1 MATIDL
7 KAQKRTSLGKQGAK
21 HTRDQGRVPAILYGE
36 GAENVALSVDALEV
50 KRALATPSGRN
61 VIVRLGIEDE
71 DGMTRVIFRDVARD
85 SLTRDILHVDFMRI
99 SENKPVN
106 MNIPVV
112 IVGQSPAVKEGRGL
126 LDHTMRHLEVK
137 CLPKD
142 IPESI
147 EVDVSELD
155 VKHAVHVGD
164 IEIPNVEILD
174 LPERPVVEVLQPT
187 IFKEETEEGEEAV
200 AEGEEAPA
208 EGGEAKAESEEKA
221 EE

>member
-7 KAQKRTSLGKQGAK
+7 KAERRVTLGKQGAK
-21 HTRDQGRVPAILYGE
+21 HTRGLGRVPAVLYGE
-36 GAENVALSVDALEV
+36 GKENITLSVDALEV

-71 DGMTRVIFRDVARD
+71 DGMTRVIFRDVSRD
-85 SLTRDILHVDFMRI
+85 AVTRDILHVDFMRI
-99 SENKPVN
+99 SENRPIN
-106 MNIPVV
+106 MRIPVV
-112 IVGQSPAVKEGRGL
+112 VVGESPAVKEGRGL
-126 LDHTMRHLEVK
+126 LDHTMRHVEVK

-147 EVDVSELD
+147 EVDVSKLD
-155 VKHAVHVGD
+155 VKHAIHVGD

-187 IFKEETEEGEEAV
+187 IFKEAEEGEEAAV
-200 AEGEEAPA
+200 EGEKAPA
-208 EGGEAKAESEEKA
+208 EGKEAPTESEEKA